1 MAGSFNLNFRL
12 KYCNPVIELAKFRNI
27 EIPQSCDGK
36 FQIRENMTR
45 RFLNFFLTECMTAL
59 LCAIH
64 LLHDASKTQKKI
76 SVKQTGTVISFM
88 KVDQLIC
95 L

>member
-12 KYCNPVIELAKFRNI
+12 KYCNPIIELAKFRNI

-45 RFLNFFLTECMTAL
+45 RFLNFFFNRMYDCFVVRNSLAPRCFKNSKENLSETNRNS
-59 LCAIH
+59 H
-64 LLHDASKTQKKI
+64 FLHEGRPI
-76 SVKQTGTVISFM
+76 N
-88 KVDQLIC
+88 
-95 L
+95 